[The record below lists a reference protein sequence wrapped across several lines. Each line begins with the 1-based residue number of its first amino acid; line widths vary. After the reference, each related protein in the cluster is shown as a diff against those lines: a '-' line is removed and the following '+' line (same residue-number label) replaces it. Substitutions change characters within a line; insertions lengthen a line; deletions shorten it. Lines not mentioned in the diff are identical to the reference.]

1 MRKSILIILGLT
13 LGAFALAYSLLH
25 SYLQPAYM
33 VVARYDLAAGTRL
46 NADLLQ
52 LRELPEAA
60 LPRDALRSLEQAEG
74 QVLSVARTA
83 GDPITAYLVGDAEA
97 SAGLPALLAPEHVA
111 LGVQVDQ
118 ATGLIGTLR
127 PGQSVTVIAILDPQV
142 LSLSIGL
149 SASSLPQ
156 PAAQLPL
163 LSEGTAVA
171 EAPEGEADALATAT
185 PTPSPE
191 APLSPLAHLS
201 LSGLKVLV
209 VPQAFRYE
217 ELPPQG
223 AGEALLGG
231 AAFASGGQQEGVIL
245 LQAPLAPIQVT
256 EDLAVSPAVLLALLN
271 EVATI
276 HLALE
281 PAAGLPVD
289 LHSDLPAI
297 ALGQLFEALRRPAG
311 E

>member
-46 NADLLQ
+46 SADLVQ

-74 QVLSVARTA
+74 RVLSVARAA
-83 GDPITAYLVGDAEA
+83 GDAITTYLVGEAEA
-97 SAGLPALLAPEHVA
+97 SAGLPALLEPGYVA

-127 PGQSVTVIAILDPQV
+127 PGQTVTVIAILDPQV
-142 LSLSIGL
+142 LSLSLGL
-149 SASSLPQ
+149 SANLPQ

-163 LSEGTAVA
+163 LSEGTAVP
-171 EAPEGEADALATAT
+171 EAPEGEADAPATAT
-185 PTPSPE
+185 PSPTPQ

-201 LSGLKVLV
+201 LTGLKVLV
-209 VPQAFRYE
+209 VPQDFRYE
-217 ELPPQG
+217 ELPPQA
-223 AGEALLGG
+223 AGEALLSSGRFG
-231 AAFASGGQQEGVIL
+231 AGNQEEGVIL
-245 LQAPLAPIQVT
+245 LQAPLAAIRVG

-281 PAAGLPVD
+281 PADGLPVA
-289 LHSDLPAI
+289 LHSDLPAV
-297 ALGQLFEALRRPAG
+297 ALAQLFEAVSGRGWDR
-311 E
+311 

>member
-1 MRKSILIILGLT
+1 VQAPL
-13 LGAFALAYSLLH
+13 
-25 SYLQPAYM
+25 
-33 VVARYDLAAGTRL
+33 
-46 NADLLQ
+46 
-52 LRELPEAA
+52 LPEGSATV
-60 LPRDALRSLEQAEG
+60 E
-74 QVLSVARTA
+74 A
-83 GDPITAYLVGDAEA
+83 GE
-97 SAGLPALLAPEHVA
+97 
-111 LGVQVDQ
+111 
-118 ATGLIGTLR
+118 
-127 PGQSVTVIAILDPQV
+127 IAD
-142 LSLSIGL
+142 
-149 SASSLPQ
+149 
-156 PAAQLPL
+156 
-163 LSEGTAVA
+163 E
-171 EAPEGEADALATAT
+171 ALATAT
-185 PTPSPE
+185 ATPSPE

-297 ALGQLFEALRRPAG
+297 ALAQLFEALRRPAG